1 MYLERID
8 SPQDLKRLSVP
19 ELEKLAE
26 EIREAIIEV
35 VLGKTGG
42 HFAPNLGTVELT
54 LALHYVFDSP
64 RDKIVWDVGHQAYP
78 HKLVTGRRD
87 RFHTIRQEGGLSGF
101 LQREESPHDHFG
113 AGHASTSISAALGM
127 AVAAKLRGER
137 YHTIAVIGDGAL
149 TGGMA
154 YEALNHAGALQ
165 VPLIVVLNDNEMS
178 IAPNVGALA
187 RYLTRVRTD
196 TRYRQAKV
204 EIERLLRRLPQG
216 ERLVEL
222 SYRFLDGL
230 KEVVYRTMIWE
241 ELGFTYIGPIDGH
254 NLRELIETF
263 QLVKTFDS
271 PVFVHVLTVKG
282 KGYQP
287 AEDDPFKHHSAAV
300 KVPGAPPTPPRYQ
313 DVFGQTLVELAAQND
328 RIVAITAAMPDGT
341 GLLPFAAA
349 YPDRFFDVGIAEQHA
364 VTFAAGLATQGLRPV
379 CAIYSTFLQRAYDQV
394 IHDVCI
400 QKLPVVFA
408 MDRAGLVGE
417 DGRTHH
423 GVFDVAYLRC
433 LPNMVLMAPKDEDEL
448 RHMLATALAY
458 EEGPIAL
465 RYPRGSGVGVPMLGE
480 PRVLPIGRAELLR
493 EGSDVAIVALGA
505 TVLPAERAADILAER
520 GIRATVI
527 NARFVKPLDRS
538 LILDAARE
546 CGCLVT
552 VEEAQLAGGFGSA
565 VLETLADA
573 GLQIP
578 VLRLGLADRFF
589 DHASQASLRRQA
601 GIDAESIAS
610 RTLAFLATHGRIE
623 TGAISDR

>member
-1 MYLERID
+1 MYLERIN
-8 SPQDLKRLSVP
+8 SPQDLKQLSIV

-26 EIREAIIEV
+26 EIRETIIEV

-54 LALHYVFDSP
+54 LALHYVFESP

-127 AVAAKLRGER
+127 AVASKLRGEHC
-137 YHTIAVIGDGAL
+137 HTIAVIGDGAL

-154 YEALNHAGALQ
+154 YEALNNAGTLQ
-165 VPLIVVLNDNEMS
+165 IPLIVVLNDNEMS

-187 RYLTRVRTD
+187 RYLTRIRTD
-196 TRYRQAKV
+196 ARYRQAKAEV
-204 EIERLLRRLPQG
+204 ERILRRLPQG

-222 SYRFLDGL
+222 SHRFLDGL
-230 KEVVYRTMIWE
+230 KEIVYRTMIWE
-241 ELGFTYIGPIDGH
+241 ELGFTYIGPVDGH

-263 QLVKTFDS
+263 QLVKS
-271 PVFVHVLTVKG
+271 LPGPVFVHVLTVKG

-287 AEDDPFKHHSAAV
+287 AENDPFKHHSAAV
-300 KVPGAPPTPPRYQ
+300 KVAGAPLSPPRYQ
-313 DVFGQTLVELAAQND
+313 DVFGETLVRLAARD
-328 RIVAITAAMPDGT
+328 PRIIAITAAMPDGT

-364 VTFAAGLATQGLRPV
+364 VTFAAGLATQGFRPV

-400 QKLPVVFA
+400 QRLPVVFA

-423 GVFDVAYLRC
+423 GVFDIAYLRC
-433 LPNMVLMAPKDEDEL
+433 IPQMVLMAPKDEDEL
-448 RHMLATALAY
+448 RHMLATAVAY
-458 EEGPIAL
+458 EDGPIAL
-465 RYPRGSGVGVPMLGE
+465 RYPRGSGIGVSLLGE
-480 PRVLPIGRAELLR
+480 PRILPIGRGELLR
-493 EGSDVAIVALGA
+493 EGTDVAIVALGS
-505 TVLPAERAADILAER
+505 TVLPAERAADILAEN
-520 GIRATVI
+520 GIQATVI

-546 CGCLVT
+546 CGVLVT
-552 VEEAQLAGGFGSA
+552 IEEAQLAGGFGSA
-565 VLETLADA
+565 ILEMFNEAEL
-573 GLQIP
+573 LIP
-578 VLRLGLADRFF
+578 VLRLGLPDRFF
-589 DHASQASLRRQA
+589 DHASQSALRRQA
-601 GIDAESIAS
+601 GLDAASIAQRILRFLTVHARQ
-610 RTLAFLATHGRIE
+610 RTQ
-623 TGAISDR
+623 

>member
-313 DVFGQTLVELAAQND
+313 DVFGHTLVELAAKND

-573 GLQIP
+573 GLLSP